1 MINNYLIGLSNGN
14 NWNFEKLNCKYCI
27 NFFGNLRIH
36 GRWGVIHRYEKKKIF
51 DNIIYLYNWYSKQF

>member
-1 MINNYLIGLSNGN
+1 MVIIEI
-14 NWNFEKLNCKYCI
+14 WEKLNCKYRI